1 MIGNRV
7 GLIVWLQHLK
17 YSRQLRK
24 YGNVYYISKKMRY
37 AVLYCD
43 ESNYLTILSKLKALH
58 FVKDIQVSQLKDIKT
73 VYSKKKSPQE
83 KQKEEITL

>member
-17 YSRQLRK
+17 FSRQLRK
-24 YGNVYYISKKMRY
+24 YGNVYYISRKMRY

-43 ESNYLTILSKLKALH
+43 ESNHEAIMSKLKSLH
-58 FVKDIQVSQLKDIKT
+58 FVKDVQRSHLQDIKT
-73 VYSKKKSPQE
+73 VYSKKKSPIE
-83 KQKEEITL
+83 MKKEEMFL